1 MADHQ
6 YLKKIYIIE
15 DCAVFR
21 KTHEANGGLSNM
33 AAGYPVYFG
42 GTQIRTSEAL
52 YQACRFPDHP
62 DIQREIIDQRS
73 PMTAKDIS
81 RKYNYLTRKDWND
94 KRVAIMNWCIHLKLL
109 YNWNKFGRLLMSTG
123 DREIVELSS
132 KDDFWGAY
140 ERGDIAEG
148 CNVLGMLLKCARADY
163 AANRGRKNV
172 TLGCP
177 NVENFRLFGMPIQE
191 IKVDTTKNYHTGENF
206 NLFDDFGL
214 E

>member
-1 MADHQ
+1 
-6 YLKKIYIIE
+6 
-15 DCAVFR
+15 
-21 KTHEANGGLSNM
+21 M

-123 DREIVELSS
+123 TGKLS
-132 KDDFWGAY
+132 
-140 ERGDIAEG
+140 
-148 CNVLGMLLKCARADY
+148 
-163 AANRGRKNV
+163 
-172 TLGCP
+172 
-177 NVENFRLFGMPIQE
+177 
-191 IKVDTTKNYHTGENF
+191 NYHQRMISGEPMKEAISPKAAMYWECF
-206 NLFDDFGL
+206 
-214 E
+214 